1 MNSRSTEGGREWRQV
16 TRDEGRNERWLK
28 KSNVD
33 RKRCARVCVFVY
45 RSSEC
50 LFSGTRKEK
59 FNCAERKKEREK
71 ERMRVMEEWRYRVV
85 TYLLSSPSV
94 KYYEGDS
101 VIGTRVFVQFSNTPI
116 KPFPICRTRSCN
128 STSNGIRVKNN
139 RERLASR

>member
-33 RKRCARVCVFVY
+33 RKRCARVCLCIVRASACFQGHA
-45 RSSEC
+45 RRN
-50 LFSGTRKEK
+50 LIARK
-59 FNCAERKKEREK
+59 ERKKEREK

-101 VIGTRVFVQFSNTPI
+101 VIGTRVFVQFSSTPI

-139 RERLASR
+139 REQLASR